1 MKKRIYI
8 SGPMSDMPEL
18 NRLTFENMASHLR
31 TIGFLP
37 IIPHDNGLPITST
50 YNAHMVRDIEIL
62 LSCDGVVLLQGW
74 NKSRGALIEAFV
86 ADQMQIPLFYEG
98 KTYEQDMIDWDRSTQ
113 K

>member
-8 SGPMSDMPEL
+8 SGPMTNVPNL
-18 NRLTFENMASHLR
+18 NLLTFENMASHLR
-31 TIGFLP
+31 TLGFLP
-37 IIPHDNGLPITST
+37 IIPHVNGLPITSS
-50 YNAHMVRDIEIL
+50 YNAHLVRDIETL